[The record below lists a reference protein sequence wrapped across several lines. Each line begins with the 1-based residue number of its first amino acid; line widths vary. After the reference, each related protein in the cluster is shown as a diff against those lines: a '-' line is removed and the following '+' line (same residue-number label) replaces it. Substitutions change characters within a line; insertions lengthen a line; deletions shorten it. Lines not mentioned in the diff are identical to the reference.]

1 MRSSPLLPIFLIV
14 AVDILGYTIILPLL
28 PFYAEHLGASPIVI
42 GMLVA
47 VYAVCQLL
55 AAPMLGQLS
64 DRFGRKPVLIVS
76 QVGTLIGFLILAFA
90 TSLPVVFLSRIID
103 GITAGNL
110 STAQAYISDVTPPQE
125 RARSFGIIGIA
136 FGMGFLLG
144 PAVSGFLSQ
153 FGLQYPIFAAAGLS
167 AISIVATTSLLSS
180 KAPRASDDAET
191 DPAGRRLTILEWG
204 RYAEYFRR
212 PDLAPLLWKY
222 FSYVFSFAIF
232 TGGFA
237 LFAERRYFWNGHPFG
252 PKEVGYVFAFSGL
265 IGGTLQGGALGFL
278 VRRFH
283 ERPLLAASLF
293 GSAAGYVILAW
304 AYTIPLLLV
313 AAAASAIGG
322 IARPVVT
329 SLITQVVGRREQG
342 AVLGLTQSLTSVAQI
357 TGPLIAGFL
366 IEHHLLEVWALAAAA
381 VACAGW
387 LVRMREDTPAS
398 FDSLQTTGNRT
409 Q

>member
-1 MRSSPLLPIFLIV
+1 
-14 AVDILGYTIILPLL
+14 
-28 PFYAEHLGASPIVI
+28 
-42 GMLVA
+42 
-47 VYAVCQLL
+47 
-55 AAPMLGQLS
+55 MLGQLS

-366 IEHHLLEVWALAAAA
+366 IEHHLLEAWALAAAA